1 MLKLNHLIGMW
12 NMRIEM
18 VPLNYF
24 NGEII
29 YPNIVA
35 GHDILLFSIQNKNM
49 RE

>member
-1 MLKLNHLIGMW
+1 MLKLTHLIGMW
-12 NMRIEM
+12 NMTLEV

-24 NGEII
+24 NGETI

-35 GHDILLFSIQNKNM
+35 GHDILLFSIV